1 MIEGQHGER
10 GGDPEQLLQEAR
22 RGNPEALGKL
32 LAMYHSYLRLFSR
45 VQIDRRL
52 QGKADVSDLVQ
63 ETCALAY
70 DAFEDFRGETE
81 QEFLAWL
88 RQILISRL
96 ARLIRRYQT
105 QARDVRLERELGE
118 ALDRSSVVASE
129 IVSSRSTPSR
139 RASRREE
146 AVLLANAIADL
157 DEVHREIIVL
167 HHFEDLP
174 FGTIAER
181 LGRTEEAVKKL
192 WVRGLAALKRRI
204 EEHFHGWPE

>member
-1 MIEGQHGER
+1 MIGGQGD
-10 GGDPEQLLQEAR
+10 DPERLLQEAR
-22 RGNPEALGKL
+22 RGDPEALGKL
-32 LAMYHSYLRLFSR
+32 LAMYCSYLRLFSR

-52 QGKADVSDLVQ
+52 RGKADVSDLVQ
-63 ETCALAY
+63 ETFALAHH
-70 DAFEDFRGETE
+70 AFENFRGETE
-81 QEFLAWL
+81 QEFVAWL

-96 ARLIRRYQT
+96 ARLIRRYET

-118 ALDRSSVVASE
+118 AFDRSSVVANE

-157 DEVHREIIVL
+157 EEVHREIIIL
-167 HHFEDLP
+167 HHFESLP

-192 WVRGLAALKRRI
+192 WVRGLAALKQRI
-204 EEHFHGWPE
+204 EEHFHGCPE